1 MAKNLHF
8 CSGTVLLIPMNTFF
22 IYTFNS
28 GWWQTVTSKWG
39 MKGVKGLHTVLVPA
53 ASGESLKLCRKC
65 KRLCGL
71 WWAPL
76 KSHLLSCPPSQ
87 MSPCLGPLQS
97 QPEAQLTGWD
107 SHVHSTHTMLQLHS
121 WGENPGP
128 RPFHPILF
136 SSEHPTY
143 IQHMCYTFKIPFA
156 LTVNSISLSATIR
169 PDREHC
175 AV

>member
-1 MAKNLHF
+1 
-8 CSGTVLLIPMNTFF
+8 
-22 IYTFNS
+22 
-28 GWWQTVTSKWG
+28 
-39 MKGVKGLHTVLVPA
+39 MKGVKGLRTVLVPA

-65 KRLCGL
+65 KRLCSL

-97 QPEAQLTGWD
+97 HPEAQLTGWNT
-107 SHVHSTHTMLQLHS
+107 HVHSTHTMLQLQT
-121 WGENPGP
+121 WGENLGP
-128 RPFHPILF
+128 LPFQPILF

-156 LTVNSISLSATIR
+156 LTVNSISLSVTIR
-169 PDREHC
+169 TDREHC
-175 AV
+175 VVWQNLRLEQLRAQLPPATHRQASTAKGMIVYGLSLDCI